1 MTLLF
6 NEIFE
11 FLASPELRFFLAM
24 IFLVL
29 KITCVLCLAWFRI
42 KKEQLDTKAIDILLV
57 VLVSAIIVDCY
68 AIICALRN
76 LDLFSLSTPFYDEI
90 RRVCWIANIS
100 FHLSFLFFIRRL
112 LHHPLIDFLSKIVCV
127 LGLGLGLG
135 LSLFFFTNFYTIES
149 HSVELTLW
157 RITYGYLLFLA
168 ALTVFETF
176 RGLNNIKTPLLLRM
190 QLKMLVFA
198 FILPVFCIKFGNLHL
213 FVSVF
218 DQSKSLVV
226 LWQALYSIATALLI
240 AATYYCATRLVRIRF
255 LNIKYDAP
263 VSMDPEQFKKIDSVL
278 TKFERA
284 TATSDFRYVVST
296 FFSQTYH
303 CAEDRVRVVLFDDPL
318 YEEVIE
324 LQRRVRT
331 SLDAVPPLV
340 DFLDK
345 KQLFARSEIEFSWYH
360 EEALIYA
367 EAIQFLDL
375 MGADLFVPLFDRGV
389 IAGFVMVES
398 RPEGTIYFSLSE
410 RAFIAFFARILGSAI
425 RLVRQQDYNQILSE
439 IWRLKEEAYFRHQEL
454 AHFRESILSFSRHA
468 VEKQIGVLFY
478 KRRKYVTA
486 NRAAELLL
494 GCDPNCHHGHP
505 LVEAMG
511 KLVNYTMQTRQHS
524 SSIVSLHSEMQ
535 LSVMTFPGGDEQ
547 EVVVVVS
554 RPEISD
560 LIDFQKGLLKDP
572 AQWDYILYLEATE
585 KGRRISELLPGIG
598 ATLLQLKID
607 LLRLVLCR
615 RALCLTMAKADCNAL
630 VSLLH
635 EASLR
640 KQLSVFSLREQ
651 ERGQEYALRLF
662 GATTLFSEHE
672 TEEPLLVQFEKDATL
687 FIENM
692 QFLALATQKRLA
704 DFLSCGAFK
713 RIGGSMLVSSD
724 VRIIFSSDRPLDR
737 LFQEGVL
744 AYELYRVLKE
754 TSFILPQPSQLP
766 YEEFLSMVDSIAQ
779 LFLTTASLKKV
790 LGLTDREQ
798 RQLWDEQ
805 LSSVDLLKKRVHA
818 LLQLKAVGQQIEL
831 SGDMVDAYDEQL
843 HKIVMLGA
851 RALKDQTALTYLWNK
866 FQCQAKIASILGVNK
881 SSVSRRCKAFGLEI
895 DAEKKGL

>member
-1 MTLLF
+1 MSFVMTFILNGIL
-6 NEIFE
+6 E
-11 FLASPELRFFLAM
+11 FLASPEIRLIRTIVFFLLKGV
-24 IFLVL
+24 FLFWL
-29 KITCVLCLAWFRI
+29 LRYRSKN
-42 KKEQLDTKAIDILLV
+42 EQLDVKAANILLV
-57 VLVSAIIVDCY
+57 ILFSVMVVDCY
-68 AIICALRN
+68 TI
-76 LDLFSLSTPFYDEI
+76 LFAFRDIGVFCLSIED
-90 RRVCWIANIS
+90 RRTLGDICWIAHIT
-100 FHLSFLFFIRRL
+100 FHLGFFFLIRRL
-112 LHHPLIDFLSKIVCV
+112 LRKSLRSFFIVGLGIGGV
-127 LGLGLGLG
+127 LLGLALVLY
-135 LSLFFFTNFYTIES
+135 SSSCEI
-149 HSVELTLW
+149 VLW
-157 RITYGYLLFLA
+157 RSAYFYILMVAGFTLFE
-168 ALTVFETF
+168 VFKGI
-176 RGLNNIKTPLLLRM
+176 RNIKVPLLLRM
-190 QLKMLVFA
+190 QLKILTFA
-198 FILPVFCIKFGNLHL
+198 FVLPIFGMKFCNLGL
-213 FVSVF
+213 FIP
-218 DQSKSLVV
+218 QGRLVV
-226 LWQALYSIATALLI
+226 LWHALFSIATALLI

-263 VSMDPEQFKKIDSVL
+263 VSLDPEQFKKIDAVL

-284 TATSDFRYVVST
+284 TATSDFRYVVSS

-331 SLDAVPPLV
+331 SLEAVPPLV

-375 MGADLFVPLFDRGV
+375 MGADLFVPLFDRGI

-398 RPEGTIYFSLSE
+398 RSEGATYFSLSE

-425 RLVRQQDYNQILSE
+425 RLVRQQDYNQLLSE
-439 IWRLKEEAYFRHQEL
+439 TWRLKEEAYFRHQEL
-454 AHFRESILSFSRHA
+454 AHFREGVLSFSRRA

-478 KRRKYVTA
+478 KRRKYAVA

-494 GCDPNCHHGHP
+494 GCDPNRHHGHP

-511 KLVNYTMQTRQHS
+511 KLVNYTMQTRQYS

-560 LIDFQKGLLKDP
+560 LIDFQKGMLKDP
-572 AQWDYILYLEATE
+572 AQWDYILYLETTE
-585 KGRRISELLPGIG
+585 KGRRVGELLPGVG
-598 ATLLQLKID
+598 ATILQLKID

-615 RALCLTMAKADCNAL
+615 NALCLTMAKADCNAL
-630 VSLLH
+630 VSLIH

-640 KQLSVFSLREQ
+640 KQFSVFSLREQ

-662 GATTLFSEHE
+662 GVTTLFGEHE
-672 TEEPLLVQFEKDATL
+672 PEEPLLVQFEKDATL
-687 FIENM
+687 FIENV

-704 DFLSCGAFK
+704 EFLSCGAFK
-713 RIGGSMLVSSD
+713 RIGGSLLVSSD
-724 VRIIFSSDRPLDR
+724 VRIIFSSDRPIDL
-737 LFQEGVL
+737 LFQDGVL
-744 AYELYRVLKE
+744 AHELFRVLKE

-766 YEEFLSMVDSIAQ
+766 YEEFVGMVDSIVH

-790 LGLTDREQ
+790 LGLTEREQ
-798 RQLWDEQ
+798 QQLWDEQ
-805 LSSVDLLKKRVHA
+805 LPSIDLLKKRVYA
-818 LLQLKAVGQQIEL
+818 LLQLKAAGQQIEL
-831 SGDMVDAYDEQL
+831 SGCMVDANDEQL

-851 RALKDQTALTYLWNK
+851 RALKDQNALAYLWNK

-895 DAEKKGL
+895 GAEKKGL